1 MGPMGGMG
9 GPPPNG
15 FPHDQYG
22 GPPTGMRSRSRSF
35 SPPTRARHHKRRR
48 SPSRSAC
55 AFIRCCATALADF
68 QYPPLVHGSKASGL
82 CSNPRIESD
91 VVLFEPIVLQ

>member
-1 MGPMGGMG
+1 MAGGGGPPPMGPMGGMG

-22 GPPTGMRSRSRSF
+22 GPPAGGMMRSRSRSF
-35 SPPTRARHHKRRR
+35 SPPTRGRHHKRRR

-55 AFIRCCATALADF
+55 AELWPSHLSALLHAHCKSHWIM
-68 QYPPLVHGSKASGL
+68 LV
-82 CSNPRIESD
+82 
-91 VVLFEPIVLQ
+91 